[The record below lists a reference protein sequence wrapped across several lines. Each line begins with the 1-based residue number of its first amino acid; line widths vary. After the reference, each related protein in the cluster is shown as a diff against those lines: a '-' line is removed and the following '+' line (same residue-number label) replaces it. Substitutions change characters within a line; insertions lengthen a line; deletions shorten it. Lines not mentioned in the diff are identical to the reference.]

1 MEENITTEISSLAES
16 PQSEIDPFTPV
27 DLDLATL
34 DIQSLG
40 YKKTWKIRIPAGD
53 LLLECELPELLS
65 RVPIE
70 NVEEIKSHW
79 EERNIIDVERNFKH
93 GIFDL
98 DDENLR
104 STLQWHL
111 RGMSIFSAVCKVR
124 CDLVRRVSN
133 AKKNKAKRL
142 KTHGVNGFRIRTRV
156 IVSSQPECSEDIMGW
171 KGTIIALDDDH
182 CFVRLDRDSKET
194 DGSEKT
200 CKLSY
205 DCLSIMRA
213 KPPNLKGNKAASSV
227 PKPILKDEKLTT
239 ENSLAESP
247 LQQRI
252 ASPEKA
258 NVDIESQ
265 PAKVEYTMTEL
276 VENLKLS
283 KAKSPSSNEDKS
295 SYTAILPWSGLS
307 ANELAEKLN
316 VSRAKIY
323 QMRSNGTLEAAG
335 YRAESSGRSLS
346 FVAIES
352 SNE

>member
-1 MEENITTEISSLAES
+1 MEENITTEITLV
-16 PQSEIDPFTPV
+16 DPFAPIDFSTV
-27 DLDLATL
+27 

-40 YKKTWKIRIPAGD
+40 YKKTWKIRIPAED

-79 EERNIIDVERNFKH
+79 EERNIIDLERNFKH

-98 DDENLR
+98 DDENLK

-111 RGMSIFSAVCKVR
+111 RGMSILSAICKVR

-142 KTHGVNGFRIRTRV
+142 KAHGVNGFRIRTRV

-171 KGTIIALDDDH
+171 KGTIITIDDDH
-182 CFVRLDRDSKET
+182 CFVRLDRDSKEI

-200 CKLSY
+200 WELAY
-205 DCLSIMRA
+205 DYLSIVPA
-213 KPPNLKGNKAASSV
+213 KPPNLKAKREANSV
-227 PKPILKDEKLTT
+227 PKPILKDEKLNT
-239 ENSLAESP
+239 EIS
-247 LQQRI
+247 I
-252 ASPEKA
+252 ASPEQAKI
-258 NVDIESQ
+258 NIESL
-265 PAKVEYTMTEL
+265 PAKEEVEPAAKVEYTMAEL

-283 KAKSPSSNEDKS
+283 KPKSSSSNQDKS
-295 SYTAILPWSGLS
+295 SYTAILPWRGS

-323 QMRSNGTLEAAG
+323 QMRFSRGEALPTSGTLEAAG

-352 SNE
+352 DNG